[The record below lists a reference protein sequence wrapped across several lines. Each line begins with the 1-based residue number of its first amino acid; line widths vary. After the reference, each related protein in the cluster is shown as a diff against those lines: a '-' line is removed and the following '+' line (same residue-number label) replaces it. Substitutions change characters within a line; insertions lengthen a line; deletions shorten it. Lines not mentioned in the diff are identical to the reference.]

1 MRRRA
6 NARGRRDTGDGDTP
20 KKRESGGENLR
31 RFLDYFLKVFYN
43 ILKFLTRKIL
53 DQGLDD
59 MKKTQ
64 NKNRI
69 LVFLLSFAAFFLTT
83 FFANKYLL
91 AFDVSSVRLSA
102 ALNPVL
108 GIIFG
113 WPAILGCAVGNF
125 VSDLVSG
132 WGIVTALL
140 GFPSQILYGFIPYF
154 VWRRFIGCKSHI
166 SRLDNPKKVFVF
178 ILITFV
184 NSVYIGLDVGFIQW
198 VVSKTNFWRTAF
210 FAGLNDFTACVFFG
224 LPLMALFDYVY
235 SKKLHRGKR
244 KLSFNEVI
252 VLVTSAVEV
261 AAFAVIATVYNVV
274 YNDKTVIEIW
284 QSVFVAAVI
293 AFAAITVVSF
303 IVMAAAAYLRKK
315 HAGLRIIE
323 KPSGT
328 VFVDEKRRLEF
339 VSFPGQAQE
348 HRVKSDKRGYS
359 LETAQKNVVASYED
373 AWYTIV
379 SNQKGCPM
387 KCLFCDCPGYGF
399 YGNTS
404 MDDLNY
410 QIETILDNV
419 GTTHTRYFSVDFM
432 RMGEPTLND
441 AILDFIEFE
450 LRDLV
455 RSKVDA
461 EVIVPSVST
470 MLPKNKAC
478 VAAFLERYCR
488 IKNEVYGGAAE
499 LQFSISTTDERA
511 RNALYKNLSLP
522 LGEIAKIGASLPM
535 PKGSKYRLNFPVT
548 KDSVIDAA
556 VIDTLF
562 DKEKFEIKLTPLHQT
577 FNAQDNGFTVTSE
590 YDCYD
595 VFAPIEQAFLE
606 KGWDVAVYLDKKS
619 EDTDALTCGHLL
631 LSNIR
636 DKFSDAPT
644 EKRRVGMVVAIEMN
658 AIFERYKNCKEIETG
673 AGFKLFLVEQDNFML
688 YIAQSGMGECAAAAA
703 CQFLISKCNVSTII
717 NFGVV
722 GGLTED
728 MKQLKVCLVDK
739 VVHYKYDCTE
749 FLPMV
754 VGQVDGYD
762 SIYIKTNETLVK
774 HALALDDTLSLVTC
788 CSGDKFI
795 GTAEEKTYL
804 HQTFGGDICD
814 MESAGIVT
822 TCDINKVPCIL
833 FKAVSDGLADGADGF
848 FAELENA
855 SRKCLE
861 TVDRILDK
869 IATIET

>member
-1 MRRRA
+1 
-6 NARGRRDTGDGDTP
+6 
-20 KKRESGGENLR
+20 
-31 RFLDYFLKVFYN
+31 
-43 ILKFLTRKIL
+43 
-53 DQGLDD
+53 
-59 MKKTQ
+59 MKKIQ
-64 NKNRI
+64 QKNRT
-69 LVFLLSFAAFFLTT
+69 LVFLLSMAVFFLTT
-83 FFANKYLL
+83 LFANRYLL
-91 AFDVSSVRLSA
+91 AFDVSSVRVSA

-113 WPAILGCAVGNF
+113 WPAIFGCAVGNF
-125 VSDLVSG
+125 LSDLVSG
-132 WGIVTALL
+132 WGIETALL

-154 VWRRFIGCKSHI
+154 LWRRFVGCKSHV
-166 SRLDNPKKVFVF
+166 SRLDSPKKVLVFV
-178 ILITFV
+178 LITLV

-198 VVSKTNFWRTAF
+198 VVSKTDFWRTAF
-210 FAGLNDFTACVFFG
+210 FAGLNDLSACVVLG

-235 SKKLHRGKR
+235 SKKLHHGKR
-244 KLSFNEVI
+244 KLSFNEI
-252 VLVTSAVEV
+252 IILLTSAVELV
-261 AAFAVIATVYNVV
+261 AFAVVAVVCNVV
-274 YNDKTVIEIW
+274 YAGNTVTEIW
-284 QSVFVAAVI
+284 QSVFIVSLI
-293 AFAAITVVSF
+293 AFAAISVVSF
-303 IVMAAAAYLRKK
+303 VVMTVAGGVRKK

-323 KPSGT
+323 KPNGT
-328 VFVDEKRRLEF
+328 VFADEKRRLEF

-348 HRVKSDKRGYS
+348 YRIKSDKRGYG
-359 LETAQKNVVASYED
+359 LETAQKPVVASYED
-373 AWYTIV
+373 AWYTEV
-379 SNQKGCPM
+379 STQKGCPM

-399 YGNTS
+399 YGNAS
-404 MDDLNY
+404 MDDLKY
-410 QIETILDNV
+410 QLETILGNV

-432 RMGEPTLND
+432 RMGEPTFNE
-441 AILDFIEFE
+441 AVLDFIEFE

-461 EVIVPSVST
+461 DVIVPTIST
-470 MLPKNKAC
+470 MLPKNKAG
-478 VAAFLERYCR
+478 VTAFLERYCR
-488 IKNEVYGGAAE
+488 IKNEVYGGGAE
-499 LQFSISTTDERA
+499 LQFSISTTDETA
-511 RNALYKNLSLP
+511 RNELYKNRSLSLK
-522 LGEIAKIGASLPM
+522 EIAEIAAALPM
-535 PKGSKYRLNFPVT
+535 PKGNKYRLNFPVT

-556 VIDTLF
+556 VIDALF
-562 DKEKFEIKLTPLHQT
+562 DKEKFEIKLTPIHQT
-577 FNAQDNGFTVTSE
+577 FNAQDNGFHVTSE
-590 YDCYD
+590 YDSFD
-595 VFAPIEQAFLE
+595 VFAPIEQAFSE
-606 KGWDVAVYLDKKS
+606 KGWDVAVYLDKKG
-619 EDTDALTCGHLL
+619 EDADALTCGHLL

-636 DKFSDAPT
+636 DKFSDAPS
-644 EKRRVGMVVAIEMN
+644 EKRRVGMVVAIEMG

-673 AGFKLFLVEQDNFML
+673 AGFKLFLIEQDRFSL
-688 YIAQSGMGECAAAAA
+688 YVAQSGMGECAAAAA

-722 GGLTED
+722 GGLTEE

-774 HALALDDTLSLVTC
+774 HALVLDDSLSLVTC

-804 HQTFGGDICD
+804 HETFGGDICD

>member
-1 MRRRA
+1 
-6 NARGRRDTGDGDTP
+6 
-20 KKRESGGENLR
+20 
-31 RFLDYFLKVFYN
+31 
-43 ILKFLTRKIL
+43 
-53 DQGLDD
+53 

-64 NKNRI
+64 SKNYI
-69 LVFLLSFAAFFLTT
+69 LVFLLSCAVFFLTT
-83 FFANKYLL
+83 LFANTYLL
-91 AFDVSSVRLSA
+91 AFDVSSVRISA

-125 VSDLVSG
+125 ASDLVSG
-132 WGIVTALL
+132 WGIETALL

-154 VWRRFIGCKSHI
+154 LWRRFVGCKSHVT
-166 SRLDNPKKVFVF
+166 RLDSPKKVFVF
-178 ILITFV
+178 ILITLV
-184 NSVYIGLDVGFIQW
+184 NSIYIGLDVGFIQW
-198 VVSKTNFWRTAF
+198 VVSKTDFWRTAF
-210 FAGLNDFTACVFFG
+210 FAGLNDFTACVIFG

-252 VLVTSAVEV
+252 ILMTSAVEIV
-261 AAFAVIATVYNVV
+261 AFAVIATVCNIAYK
-274 YNDKTVIEIW
+274 DKTVIEIW
-284 QSVFVAAVI
+284 QSVFILSII
-293 AFAAITVVSF
+293 AFAAISVASF
-303 IVMAAAAYLRKK
+303 IVMAVANHVRKK

-328 VFVDEKRRLEF
+328 IFADEKRRLEF

-348 HRVKSDKRGYS
+348 YRIKSDKRGYG
-359 LETAQKNVVASYED
+359 LENARKNVVASYEE
-373 AWYTIV
+373 AWYTTV
-379 SNQKGCPM
+379 SSQKGCPM
-387 KCLFCDCPGYGF
+387 KCLCCDCPGYGF
-399 YGNTS
+399 YGNATT
-404 MDDLNY
+404 DDLKY
-410 QIETILDNV
+410 QVNTILDNV

-441 AILDFIEFE
+441 AVLDFIEFE
-450 LRDLV
+450 LSALI

-461 EVIVPSVST
+461 DVIVPTVST
-470 MLPKNKAC
+470 MLPKNKAR
-478 VAAFLERYCR
+478 VTAFLERYCR
-488 IKNEVYGGAAE
+488 IKNEVYGGDAE
-499 LQFSISTTDERA
+499 LQFSIFSTDESA
-511 RNALYKNLSLP
+511 RNELYKNRSLSLE
-522 LGEIAKIGASLPM
+522 EIAKIGATLPM
-535 PKGSKYRLNFPVT
+535 PKGNKYRLNFPVT

-556 VIDTLF
+556 VIDDLF
-562 DKEKFEIKLTPLHQT
+562 DKEKFEIKLTPIHQT

-590 YDCYD
+590 YDSYD

-606 KGWDVAVYLDKKS
+606 KGWDVVVYLDKKS
-619 EDTDALTCGHLL
+619 EDADALTCGHLL

-636 DKFSDAPT
+636 DKFSDTPT

-658 AIFERYKNCKEIETG
+658 AIFERYGNCREIETN
-673 AGFKLFLVEQDNFML
+673 AGFKLFVVEQDRFSL

-722 GGLTED
+722 GGLTEE

-762 SIYIKTNETLVK
+762 SIYIKTSETLVK
-774 HALALDDTLSLVTC
+774 HALALDESLSLVTC

-795 GTAEEKTYL
+795 GTAEEKTHL
-804 HQTFGGDICD
+804 HETFGGDICD